1 MLGKGV
7 KKPNDL
13 GVLKKVRE
21 LISMGKA
28 KAVLGNHELNAILF
42 HRISKDY
49 LVPMRPHTENNMK
62 QHKSFIKAFGI
73 QLLKHWIGRFGCST
87 TCRSGMR

>member
-1 MLGKGV
+1 MNITVIPDIHADMQRLNWSLNTSSTSSELFFLGDLIDAGKGV

-21 LISMGKA
+21 LISTGKA

-42 HRISKDY
+42 HRISKE
-49 LVPMRPHTENNMK
+49 VFSPHAPP
-62 QHKSFIKAFGI
+62 H
-73 QLLKHWIGRFGCST
+73 
-87 TCRSGMR
+87 